1 MAVLYR
7 ISSTPNTG
15 SAYILNEALSYAQLD
30 GNFAY
35 LLTNMSGSDV
45 TITGPTSIVSG
56 SLSVDGGITGNL
68 SGTASYASFAG
79 TASYFSGSVTNAVSA
94 SYALTASYFSG
105 SVTNAVSASYALTAS
120 YALNV
125 PTSSIS
131 ASYAVSASEATL
143 AQTSSYGVKAISSS
157 YALTA
162 SYIQGLN
169 LTTYQIST
177 GSVSASVNV
186 STSSLF
192 LIQSASLQFVNIAPD
207 SSVVIDSNLFIIKG
221 FTSQQPVLTVSG
233 SIINIAT
240 HSLAPTGST
249 IAGNIYFTSGAMF
262 IGLE

>member
-45 TITGPTSIVSG
+45 TITGPTTIISG
-56 SLSVDGGITGNL
+56 SLTVPGGIAGNL

-94 SYALTASYFSG
+94 
-105 SVTNAVSASYALTAS
+105 
-120 YALNV
+120 
-125 PTSSIS
+125 
-131 ASYAVSASEATL
+131 
-143 AQTSSYGVKAISSS
+143 S

>member
-79 TASYFSGSVTNAVSA
+79 
-94 SYALTASYFSG
+94 TASYFSG

>member
-1 MAVLYR
+1 MAVIYR

-45 TITGPTSIVSG
+45 TITGPTTIISG
-56 SLSVDGGITGNL
+56 SLTVPGGIAGNL

-79 TASYFSGSVTNAVSA
+79 
-94 SYALTASYFSG
+94 TASYFSG